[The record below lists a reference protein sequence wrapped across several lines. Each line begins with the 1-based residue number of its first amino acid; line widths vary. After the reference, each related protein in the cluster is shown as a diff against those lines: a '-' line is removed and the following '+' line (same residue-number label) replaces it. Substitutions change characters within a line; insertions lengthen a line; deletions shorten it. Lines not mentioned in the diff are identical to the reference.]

1 MITPTASD
9 DPEFAGI
16 VSRILDSSVELYRP
30 AGVYVVHID
39 NWFDV
44 KWRAF
49 SGKVLGAVGIWK
61 RQLTVP
67 PFRPNRVLSQSHFSL
82 VHGDYVATDAAP
94 LHRNQPSSENLNR
107 DIRHLSDSAL
117 FFWYSGASLQSGRGS
132 LMLYR
137 IGDGKASSWYA
148 SFHRAPVW
156 KLLHTREISRAEL
169 LRLAQTSKTMQL
181 RWPLR
186 CLAFT

>member
-9 DPEFAGI
+9 DPEFVGI
-16 VSRILDSSVELYRP
+16 VSRILDSSVELYRS
-30 AGVYVVHID
+30 AEVYVIHID

-49 SGKVLGAVGIWK
+49 SGRVLGAVGIWK

-67 PFRPNRVLSQSHFSL
+67 PFRPNRVLSQSHFSV
-82 VHGDYVATDAAP
+82 VHGDYVVTHADP
-94 LHRNQPSSENLNR
+94 LHRNQPSSEDLYR
-107 DIRHLSDSAL
+107 DIRHLADSAL

-132 LMLYR
+132 LMLYH
-137 IGDGKASSWYA
+137 IADGEASSWYA
-148 SFHRAPVW
+148 SFHRAPAW

-169 LRLAQTSKTMQL
+169 LRLAQTSNQTLQ
-181 RWPLR
+181 P
-186 CLAFT
+186 